1 MATGGGQ
8 GRGPPPDPGS
18 RVVAPASTRGGSLDR
33 VAPGLPEHDGRR
45 MADKLLQGD
54 TALVTGGAAGIG
66 RGIALA
72 LAREGARVLFADIDS
87 AKGAEVEAQARQA
100 GLAATFVPADLA
112 TVAGARTLWADAV
125 ERLGRVSILVH
136 SASPRRIETD
146 TVLTVSDETW
156 AAMVDVNL
164 RSGFVLGQEA
174 ARHMQQHGIKGRIL
188 YLTSLHADVPRNLPH
203 YSAAKAGTTMV
214 MKEFA
219 RALGRDGIRVNAIA
233 PGAVPG
239 GGFSGMPG
247 LVDLIPLGRVGTPDD
262 IAQMAVAVL
271 SERFGRYVTGATIVV
286 DGGMDTISWIPKPP

>member
-1 MATGGGQ
+1 
-8 GRGPPPDPGS
+8 
-18 RVVAPASTRGGSLDR
+18 
-33 VAPGLPEHDGRR
+33 

-72 LAREGARVLFADIDS
+72 LAHEGAQVLLADID
-87 AKGAEVEAQARQA
+87 AARGTAVEVEAQQA
-100 GLAATFVPADLA
+100 GLAATFVQADLA
-112 TVAGARTLWADAV
+112 TVAGARALWAEA
-125 ERLGRVSILVH
+125 EARLGRISILVH
-136 SASPRRIETD
+136 GASPRRVETD

-156 AAMVDVNL
+156 EAMVGVNL
-164 RSGFVLGQEA
+164 RAGFVLGQEA
-174 ARHMQQHGIKGRIL
+174 ARHMRQRGIRGRIL
-188 YLTSLHADVPRNLPH
+188 YLTSLHAEVPRNLPH

-214 MKEFA
+214 MKELA

-239 GGFSGMPG
+239 GGFAGMPG

-286 DGGMDTISWIPKPP
+286 DGGMDTISWIPQPA